1 MEALEAG
8 DPEQI
13 GRYRLLGRLGS
24 GGMGLVFLGESPGG
38 RLVAVKL
45 IRRELAADT
54 NFRVRFSQEVR
65 AARKVS
71 GIYTAPVVDAD
82 PDGPQPWLV
91 TAYVPGPSLAEAVAA
106 QGPLPV
112 RSVLMLAAGL
122 AEGLSTLH
130 AAGVVHRDL
139 KPSNVLLASDGPRII
154 DFGISRAADA
164 VSLTGAGAVIG
175 SPGFMSP
182 EQAGGCETG
191 RPSDVFSLGSV
202 LTFAATGEGPFGGG
216 ADMALLYRVQHAQ
229 PATGRLPAQIRPLV
243 EQCLAKDPRQRPTAD
258 RILTELG
265 SLRLAAGWLPAS
277 ISQVLQVQKRP
288 GLGASDDTGLPIA
301 PMEAEPA
308 VAVGRSSA
316 AADPVTVSATDP
328 GPSPY
333 AAFSQVHPP
342 ATT

>member
-1 MEALEAG
+1 
-8 DPEQI
+8 
-13 GRYRLLGRLGS
+13 
-24 GGMGLVFLGESPGG
+24 
-38 RLVAVKL
+38 
-45 IRRELAADT
+45 
-54 NFRVRFSQEVR
+54 
-65 AARKVS
+65 
-71 GIYTAPVVDAD
+71 
-82 PDGPQPWLV
+82 
-91 TAYVPGPSLAEAVAA
+91 
-106 QGPLPV
+106 
-112 RSVLMLAAGL
+112 
-122 AEGLSTLH
+122 
-130 AAGVVHRDL
+130 
-139 KPSNVLLASDGPRII
+139 
-154 DFGISRAADA
+154 
-164 VSLTGAGAVIG
+164 
-175 SPGFMSP
+175 
-182 EQAGGCETG
+182 
-191 RPSDVFSLGSV
+191 VFSLGSV

-342 ATT
+342 ATRELTHRRPRRRFPRAWAVGALAAVAVLVPVLVLISQGSSSAPPTNPASSPAVLGPRAAVEAFYAAINDHNWPRVWQLGGKNLGTSYQSMIAGYRTTARDVITSLTANGAAVSGSILAYQTTGAVKTYQVHFVVQHGVITAGHQTLLGINPPSAAASTPGT